1 MNMSSVTDAF
11 VGMFFKFLEQLS
23 FFKEQL
29 PMNASSF
36 TAVIAFRFHSV
47 SKVLCVQKYSPNRR
61 KPKKTYSSIQRTQ
74 ADQLNETNYQLAFR
88 LASKYLRVENH
99 SK

>member
-1 MNMSSVTDAF
+1 MP
-11 VGMFFKFLEQLS
+11 LY
-23 FFKEQL
+23 
-29 PMNASSF
+29 F

-47 SKVLCVQKYSPNRR
+47 NKVLCVQKYSPNRR
-61 KPKKTYSSIQRTQ
+61 KLKKTYSSTQRTQ

-88 LASKYLRVENH
+88 VSSKHLCGEKH

>member
-1 MNMSSVTDAF
+1 MSA
-11 VGMFFKFLEQLS
+11 S
-23 FFKEQL
+23 F
-29 PMNASSF
+29 F

-47 SKVLCVQKYSPNRR
+47 SKVLCVQKYSPNWR

-88 LASKYLRVENH
+88 LASEYLRVENH